1 MDKPEISVKLLA
13 EEILMEEDV
22 LCFSF
27 LVAANRIACMTN
39 FALHEQQRELR
50 LTRLHLEGVAINQVG
65 RPALWEVA
73 YQLGR
78 YFGVKTLRIEGGR
91 RTTGRY
97 SGKLPTPFVITIPD
111 A

>member
-1 MDKPEISVKLLA
+1 MNELEISVQLLENELLI
-13 EEILMEEDV
+13 EENV

-27 LVAANRIACMTN
+27 LVGANRIECMTN
-39 FALHEQQRELR
+39 FTLQEHDLHLDK
-50 LTRLHLEGVAINQVG
+50 LHLEGSAINQVG
-65 RPALWEVA
+65 RPALWQVA

-97 SGKLPTPFVITIPD
+97 KGKLPTPFVITIPD

>member
-1 MDKPEISVKLLA
+1 MDEFNIPVKLV
-13 EEILMEEDV
+13 EDEIRIEEDV

-27 LVAANRIACMTN
+27 LVAASKIECITI
-39 FALHEQQRELR
+39 FALHEQQQELH
-50 LTRLHLEGVAINQVG
+50 LTKLHLEGSAVNQVG
-65 RPALWEVA
+65 RPALWQVA

-97 SGKLPTPFVITIPD
+97 SGKLPTLFVITIPD